1 MIRLEAVNPE
11 NWRIPFR
18 VAESQKA
25 YVASSAVLL
34 ARAFAYRDSRS
45 EAYVIFDEDT
55 PVGMVLYYDCDSL
68 AAYIFSELF
77 IDERYQRQGY
87 GRAATQLVLDR
98 MKKDGKYQ
106 KVCLCYIEGNEAAK
120 HLYES
125 LGFREVRGRN
135 HYGTQHLNTVWL
147 SHTKRLALSDELGAS
162 FLRR

>member
-11 NWRIPFR
+11 NWRIPLE
-18 VAESQKA
+18 VAEGQKA
-25 YVASSAVLL
+25 YVASRTVIL

-55 PVGMVLYYDCDSL
+55 PVGMVMYYDCESL

-77 IDERYQRQGY
+77 IDERYQGKGY

-98 MKKDGKYQ
+98 MKNDGKYQ
-106 KVCLCYIEGNEAAK
+106 KVCLCYIEGNEVAR

-125 LGFREVRGRN
+125 LGFRETDRDGNEIVME
-135 HYGTQHLNTVWL
+135 LNI
-147 SHTKRLALSDELGAS
+147 
-162 FLRR
+162 